1 MRKEKWDCRVTPF
14 LDALKRSRA
23 ARAFARSWGQEK
35 RLKSRDSIWPLKQ
48 DFPAGGEGPG
58 MIGNRLRKIV
68 FRLQRF
74 ELRMVQVHRIAQQR
88 PIALP
93 VQGLWTV
100 PRPSDGERSISRLFV
115 YPDRHEPA

>member
-1 MRKEKWDCRVTPF
+1 MGTRKAPQKPGLNMT
-14 LDALKRSRA
+14 AKT
-23 ARAFARSWGQEK
+23 G
-35 RLKSRDSIWPLKQ
+35 
-48 DFPAGGEGPG
+48 FPG
-58 MIGNRLRKIV
+58 LRKIV

-100 PRPSDGERSISRLFV
+100 PRPSDGELSISRLFV